1 MNTPEL
7 LAPAGNIES
16 FFAALENGAD
26 AVYVGY
32 RHFNARALAANFTL
46 EDIARLNEY
55 AHNHGVKLYVAL
67 NAAVREEEIEE
78 IVDSLS
84 GLSQV
89 QPDGLIIQDGAIA
102 RLCQLHFPNL
112 NLHASTLMTIHNSA
126 GVEQLQSMGFQRVV
140 LARELTIEELA
151 SIAASTTLALEVF
164 IHGALCYSYSGLCL
178 ASSFYGG
185 RSSVRGRCVQPCRR
199 LYRSGRHQGYF
210 FSPNDLSA
218 IDLIPSLRQLRLAAF
233 KIEGRMKPA
242 SYVAA
247 VVRAY
252 RLVLDSPPGD
262 ETKAIAEARRFLKE
276 AYGRKPTQGFLSAD
290 QREEI
295 ITPHRSGASGRI
307 AAKVE
312 WVRGNRMGLRLHCPL
327 TVGDRLRLESDE
339 EVEKTAFTMRDMVV
353 KDSHTTEASTGT
365 LVAVPRIRDARRGDR
380 VFKTGS
386 KSGKSPSAA
395 KLRRLLK
402 EKTSTPR
409 LAGSRAPMETKIPRE
424 PREDKSGKQ
433 TFTLYL
439 RVSHLALLNAAL
451 DSGADWILLQ
461 ATKANLHSL
470 SKRKMSLSKRS
481 RLFWGLPAII
491 HPKDLEFYREQV
503 RILQQT
509 GHTKWLVAN
518 WAHFRLFSRPPE
530 AIIADYTF
538 NVLNSQ
544 AALLLNEMG
553 CQRVILSLEND
564 RNNLIN
570 LAPAIQRLT
579 PLATVFGWP
588 SLFTSRLGVKPR
600 EKSDIWGSHKNR
612 LRHSRQAELTSVR
625 SDRPLCLFEHL
636 LDLGKLGVRDFV
648 VDLRGQKFRSHEF
661 NNIMKG
667 LERQRCPQPH
677 STFNYLGKLA

>member
-46 EDIARLNEY
+46 EDIARLKEY

-67 NAAVREEEIEE
+67 NAALREEEIEE
-78 IVDSLS
+78 IVDTLS

-89 QPDGLIIQDGAIA
+89 EPDGLIIQDGAIA

-112 NLHASTLMTIHNSA
+112 SLHASTLMTVHNSA

-151 SIAASTTLALEVF
+151 SIATSTTLELEIF

-218 IDLIPSLRQLRLAAF
+218 IDLIPRLRQLRLAAF

-262 ETKAIAEARRFLKE
+262 ETKAIAEARRLLKE

-290 QREEI
+290 RLGEI

-312 WVRGNRMGLRLHCPL
+312 WVRDNRMGLRLHCPL
-327 TVGDRLRLESDE
+327 AVGDRLRLESNE
-339 EVEKTAFTMRDMVV
+339 EVEKTAFTIRDMVV
-353 KDSHTTEASTGT
+353 KGKHPTEASTGT
-365 LVAVPRIRDARRGDR
+365 VVAVPRIRDARLGDR

-386 KSGKSPSAA
+386 KSGKSPSPA

-409 LAGSRAPMETKIPRE
+409 LAGSIAVIETKIPPQ
-424 PREDKSGKQ
+424 PRKGKSDKQAS
-433 TFTLYL
+433 TLYL
-439 RVSHLALLNAAL
+439 RLSHLGGLNAGL

-461 ATKANLHSL
+461 ATKSNLNSL
-470 SKRKMSLSKRS
+470 SKRKMALSKRS
-481 RLFWGLPAII
+481 RVFWGLPAII
-491 HPKDLEFYREQV
+491 HQKDLEFYREQV
-503 RILQQT
+503 GILQQT
-509 GHTKWLVAN
+509 GHNQWLVAN
-518 WAHFRLFSRPPE
+518 WAHFRLFSRPPD

-538 NVLNSQ
+538 NVLNSH
-544 AALLLNEMG
+544 AAFLLNEMG

-564 RNNLIN
+564 RNNLRK

-588 SLFTSRLGVKPR
+588 ALFTSRLGVKPR
-600 EKSDIWGSHKNR
+600 EGSAIWGSNRNR
-612 LRHSRQAELTSVR
+612 LQHSRQAEITSVR

-636 LDLGKLGVRDFV
+636 MELGKMGVMDFV
-648 VDLRGQKFRSHEF
+648 VDLRGQRFQGHEL

-667 LERQRCPQPH
+667 LDRQRCPQTH
-677 STFNYLGKLA
+677 STFNYLGKLM

>member
-1 MNTPEL
+1 MNSPEL

-32 RHFNARALAANFTL
+32 RHLNARALAANFTL

-55 AHNHGVKLYVAL
+55 ARRQGVKLYVAL

-78 IVDSLS
+78 IVNSLS

-89 QPDGLIIQDGAIA
+89 EPDGLIIQDGAIA

-112 NLHASTLMTIHNSA
+112 HIHASTLMTVHNSA
-126 GVEQLQSMGFQRVV
+126 GVEQLQGMGFQRVV

-151 SIAASTTLALEVF
+151 RIAASTTLELEVF
-164 IHGALCYSYSGLCL
+164 VHGALCYSYSGLCL

-199 LYRSGRHQGYF
+199 LYRSGKQQGYF

-218 IDLIPSLRQLRLAAF
+218 IDLIPRLRQLRLAAF
-233 KIEGRMKPA
+233 KIEGRMKPP

-252 RLVLDSPPGD
+252 RLVLDAPPGD
-262 ETKAIAEARRFLKE
+262 ETEAIAKARRLLKD
-276 AYGRKPTQGFLSAD
+276 AYGRKPTQGFLMAD
-290 QREEI
+290 QSREI
-295 ITPHRSGASGRI
+295 ITPHRSPASGRL

-312 WVRGNRMGLRLHCPL
+312 WVRGNRMGLKLSFPL
-327 TVGDRLRLESDE
+327 ALGDRLRLDSDE
-339 EVEKTAFTMRDMVV
+339 EVEKTAFTIREMVV
-353 KDSHTTEASTGT
+353 KGKHPTVASTGT
-365 LVAVPRIRDARRGDR
+365 VVAVPRIGDARRGDR

-386 KSGKSPSAA
+386 KSGKNPSAA

-409 LAGSRAPMETKIPRE
+409 LAASGAVIEEKLPGKSKNRKP
-424 PREDKSGKQ
+424 DKQ
-433 TFTLYL
+433 PTTLYL
-439 RVSHLALLNAAL
+439 RLSHLALLNAAL
-451 DSGADWILLQ
+451 DSNTDWILLQ
-461 ATKANLHSL
+461 ATKSNLNSL
-470 SKRKMSLSKRS
+470 SKGKMVYSKRS

-491 HPKDLEFYREQV
+491 HQKDLEFYREQV
-503 RILQQT
+503 SRLQQL
-509 GHTKWLVAN
+509 GHNRWLVAN
-518 WAHFRLFSRPPE
+518 WAHFRLFSRPPD

-538 NVLNSQ
+538 NVLNSH
-544 AALLLNEMG
+544 AAFLLNEMG

-564 RNNLIN
+564 QNNLKK

-588 SLFTSRLGVKPR
+588 SLFTSRLEVKPR
-600 EKSDIWGSHKNR
+600 EGFAIWGSKKNR
-612 LRHSRQAELTSVR
+612 LQYDRQAGLTSVR
-625 SDRPLCLFEHL
+625 SDLPLCLFEHL
-636 LDLGKLGVRDFV
+636 TELGKMGVVDLV
-648 VDLRGQKFRSHEF
+648 VDLRGQKFQPHEL
-661 NNIMKG
+661 NNIMKA
-667 LERQRCPQPH
+667 LHRQRCPQPH
-677 STFNYLGKLA
+677 STFNYSGKLM

>member
-55 AHNHGVKLYVAL
+55 GHKHGVKLYVAL

-78 IVDSLS
+78 IVNTLT

-89 QPDGLIIQDGAIA
+89 EPDGLIIQDGAIA

-151 SIAASTTLALEVF
+151 SIASSTTLELEIF

-218 IDLIPSLRQLRLAAF
+218 IDLIPRLRQLRLAAF

-242 SYVAA
+242 TYVAA

-252 RLVLDSPPGD
+252 RLVLDCPPGD

-290 QREEI
+290 HRGDI

-312 WVRGNRMGLRLHCPL
+312 WLRDNRMGLRLHCPL
-327 TVGDRLRLESDE
+327 AVGDRLRLESDE
-339 EVEKTAFTMRDMVV
+339 EVQKTAFTLRDMVV
-353 KDSHTTEASTGT
+353 KGKHATEASRGT
-365 LVAVPRIRDARRGDR
+365 VVAVPRIGDARRGDR
-380 VFKTGS
+380 LFKTGS
-386 KSGKSPSAA
+386 KSGKSPSPA
-395 KLRRLLK
+395 KLRRLLR

-409 LAGSRAPMETKIPRE
+409 LAGSIAAVETEIP
-424 PREDKSGKQ
+424 PKPTKGKSTKQ
-433 TFTLYL
+433 TSTLYL
-439 RVSHLALLNAAL
+439 RLSHLALLNAAL

-461 ATKANLHSL
+461 ATKSNLNSL
-470 SKRKMSLSKRS
+470 SKGKMAFSKRS
-481 RLFWGLPAII
+481 RLFWSLPAII
-491 HPKDLEFYREQV
+491 HQKDLEFYREQV
-503 RILQQT
+503 GILQQT
-509 GHTKWLVAN
+509 GHNQWLVAN
-518 WAHFRLFSRPPE
+518 WAHFRLFSRPPN

-538 NVLNSQ
+538 NVLNSH
-544 AALLLNEMG
+544 AALLLNDMG

-564 RNNLIN
+564 QDNLRK

-579 PLATVFGWP
+579 PLATVYGWP
-588 SLFTSRLGVKPR
+588 SLFTSRLEVKPR
-600 EKSDIWGSHKNR
+600 EGSVLWGSKRNR
-612 LRHSRQAELTSVR
+612 LQPSRQAEITSVR
-625 SDRPLCLFEHL
+625 SARPLCLFEQL
-636 LDLGKLGVRDFV
+636 MELGKIGVMDFV
-648 VDLRGQKFRSHEF
+648 VDLRGQKIQRHELH
-661 NNIMKG
+661 NIMKG
-667 LERQRCPQPH
+667 LERQRCPQPY
-677 STFNYLGKLA
+677 STFNYLGKLM